1 MLLHKGKLKICDFGL
16 SRNGLS
22 RNGLSKNGL
31 SRKTKVGKK
40 LTTAVGNLISGLTSQ
55 QYDCKTDILSLGI
68 NVYWIAFGSFPL
80 DE

>member
-31 SRKTKVGKK
+31 SRNGLSRKAKVGKK

-55 QYDCKTDILSLGI
+55 
-68 NVYWIAFGSFPL
+68 
-80 DE
+80 